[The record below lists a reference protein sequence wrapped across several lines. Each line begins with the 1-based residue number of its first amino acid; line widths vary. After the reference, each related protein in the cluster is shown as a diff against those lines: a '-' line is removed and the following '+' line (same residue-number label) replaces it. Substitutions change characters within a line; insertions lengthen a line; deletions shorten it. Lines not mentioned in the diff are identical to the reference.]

1 MIIPNYHNMN
11 RHISN
16 TDDERSQ
23 KFCPPLSSLAPCFNS
38 SFTVSNDP
46 LLAASQIGVVKDSV
60 LSIAGLF
67 GSAPLL
73 SSNSAGSQD
82 PSQQAIHSGV
92 AWGGE
97 GAGRLTHLFEVYT
110 NCTSGVDDLLSEL
123 GFSPFEFVLRS
134 KTVEFQRARQPPGE
148 APWCPDLAV
157 VRQLLGQGS
166 VSSSC
171 NFVNG
176 MLLHHFI
183 KNIIIILGEGWN
195 NVRFITFASCK

>member
-1 MIIPNYHNMN
+1 MIIPNYHHMN

-46 LLAASQIGVVKDSV
+46 LLAASQIGVVKDPV

-67 GSAPLL
+67 VSAPLL
-73 SSNSAGSQD
+73 SSSRAGSQD

-97 GAGRLTHLFEVYT
+97 GVGRLTHLFVGSFK
-110 NCTSGVDDLLSEL
+110 CTSGVDDLLSKL
-123 GFSPFEFVLRS
+123 GFSPFEFVLRN
-134 KTVEFQRARQPPGE
+134 KTVEFQRA
-148 APWCPDLAV
+148 
-157 VRQLLGQGS
+157 
-166 VSSSC
+166 
-171 NFVNG
+171 
-176 MLLHHFI
+176 
-183 KNIIIILGEGWN
+183 
-195 NVRFITFASCK
+195 

>member
-1 MIIPNYHNMN
+1 M
-11 RHISN
+11 
-16 TDDERSQ
+16 
-23 KFCPPLSSLAPCFNS
+23 
-38 SFTVSNDP
+38 
-46 LLAASQIGVVKDSV
+46 LLH
-60 LSIAGLF
+60 IAGRL

-73 SSNSAGSQD
+73 SSSSADSQD
-82 PSQQAIHSGV
+82 SNRQARNSGV

-97 GAGRLTHLFEVYT
+97 GVGRLTHLFVGSIK
-110 NCTSGVDDLLSEL
+110 CTSGVDDLLSDL
-123 GFSPFEFVLRS
+123 RFSSTKFVLRC
-134 KTVEFQRARQPPGE
+134 KTVEFQRARQCPG
-148 APWCPDLAV
+148 AAISIFDLEV

>member
-1 MIIPNYHNMN
+1 MTSGVN
-11 RHISN
+11 
-16 TDDERSQ
+16 DD
-23 KFCPPLSSLAPCFNS
+23 PVALP
-38 SFTVSNDP
+38 
-46 LLAASQIGVVKDSV
+46 
-60 LSIAGLF
+60 IAGRL

-73 SSNSAGSQD
+73 SSSSADSQD
-82 PSQQAIHSGV
+82 SDQQASHSGV

-97 GAGRLTHLFEVYT
+97 GAGRLTHLFVIEIST
-110 NCTSGVDDLLSEL
+110 IKCTSGVDDLLSEL

-148 APWCPDLAV
+148 APWCLDLEV

-176 MLLHHFI
+176 MLLHHLI
-183 KNIIIILGEGWN
+183 KNIIIIVGEG
-195 NVRFITFASCK
+195 C